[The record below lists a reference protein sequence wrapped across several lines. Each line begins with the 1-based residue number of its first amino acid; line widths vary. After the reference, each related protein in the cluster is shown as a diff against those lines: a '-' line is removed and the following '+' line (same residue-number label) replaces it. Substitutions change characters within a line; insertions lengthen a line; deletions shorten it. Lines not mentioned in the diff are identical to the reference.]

1 MKKVT
6 LSGLYLNNFK
16 GFYNNANKPI
26 KFGKRITLIFG
37 KNSVGKSSVLEALKL
52 QQQSIKEGV
61 DLRINSSNID
71 IDGKNFGSFKKI
83 ISKGNTKNILEMG
96 VSVRRTKN
104 DNENKYI
111 ERGIKKEFKLS
122 GKSIICSSVELFSPE
137 DDTENKPFLKI
148 NNSFPK
154 DPDNLLGDSVSAKI
168 ISIDNDVAWTELF
181 NSFKK
186 HQDKIEKL
194 YEENIKKLKKIKDAN
209 KKKERETYLK
219 NILDEDEVKF
229 FHFHPSQF
237 KKHKIFLK
245 TNFKTLAEFIKSIT
259 EEIKQEN
266 YIYLNNTLYI
276 GRGYF
281 RKIVKIIPDEKT
293 FKKYRSI
300 LKIKVNQY
308 KLYTFICYAASYFE
322 ILSNKKIK
330 DDRKK
335 YFFEKIKFRSEGL
348 FLSFN
353 KINESNE
360 SREQI
365 INPHDMFRLC
375 KEEVDDF
382 FNDLL
387 IVSSK
392 RDLPQFFELEDK
404 KNFGSI
410 GHDFRYLPLLIE
422 KNKNKVN
429 SWLKRFSYDFRVA
442 IKKYDSKA
450 EIVFKKSNFT
460 VNLKDGGSG
469 VESIMPIIAQVIG
482 VTHKTLIF
490 EEPERRLHPSLQ
502 IKLAEIFVENSIENQ
517 IIIETHSENL
527 LLGLC
532 KQIREKKIKNTDVQ
546 INYVYMDK
554 EQSKIDHLV
563 LDENGNFITPWRHG
577 FFTERLTLL

>member
-1 MKKVT
+1 MINMKKVT

-16 GFYNNANKPI
+16 GFYNNSNKPI

-83 ISKGNTKNILEMG
+83 ISKGNTKNILEIG
-96 VSVRRTKN
+96 VSVRRAY
-104 DNENKYI
+104 NENEYI

-122 GKSIICSSVELFSPE
+122 GKSIICSSVELFSPK

-148 NNSFPK
+148 NNNFPK

-168 ISIDNDVAWTELF
+168 VSMDNDAAWTELF

-194 YEENIKKLKKIKDAN
+194 YEENIRKLKKIKDAN
-209 KKKERETYLK
+209 KKKEREIFFK
-219 NILDEDEVKF
+219 NVIDGDEVKF
-229 FHFHPSQF
+229 FLFDTSQF

-259 EEIKQEN
+259 EEVKQEN

-300 LKIKVNQY
+300 LKTKVNQY

-335 YFFEKIKFRSEGL
+335 YFFEKIKFENEGF
-348 FLSFN
+348 FL
-353 KINESNE
+353 
-360 SREQI
+360 
-365 INPHDMFRLC
+365 H
-375 KEEVDDF
+375 
-382 FNDLL
+382 L
-387 IVSSK
+387 IK
-392 RDLPQFFELEDK
+392 
-404 KNFGSI
+404 
-410 GHDFRYLPLLIE
+410 LISQ
-422 KNKNKVN
+422 KNKSSILMICLICV
-429 SWLKRFSYDFRVA
+429 
-442 IKKYDSKA
+442 KKK
-450 EIVFKKSNFT
+450 
-460 VNLKDGGSG
+460 
-469 VESIMPIIAQVIG
+469 
-482 VTHKTLIF
+482 
-490 EEPERRLHPSLQ
+490 
-502 IKLAEIFVENSIENQ
+502 
-517 IIIETHSENL
+517 
-527 LLGLC
+527 
-532 KQIREKKIKNTDVQ
+532 
-546 INYVYMDK
+546 
-554 EQSKIDHLV
+554 
-563 LDENGNFITPWRHG
+563 
-577 FFTERLTLL
+577 